1 MNQKLAERL
10 ASKILNRS
18 AEHILNALMTY
29 PRGKP
34 GDHWVWIASGASA
47 GKPSIDHGGLQVASR
62 FILSVIAGDVIPA
75 TFRAS
80 KNCAIVNCVNPA
92 CYTLRPHNQNFY
104 GFVHTLPGRLSVGEA
119 GDAQDI
125 ADLLE
130 EFANCDDTSLP
141 LMIETYGKAFT
152 HESIEK
158 AHAEWLKR

>member
-1 MNQKLAERL
+1 LKLATRL

-18 AEHILNALMTY
+18 PNDVMQVLLTY
-29 PRGKP
+29 PRATP
-34 GDHWVWIASGASA
+34 GDHWVWTGAGAAA
-47 GKPSIDHGGLQVASR
+47 GRPSIEQRGLQSAPR
-62 FILSVIAGDVIPA
+62 FILSLIGGDTIPP

-80 KNCAIVNCVNPA
+80 KHCAIANCVHPN
-92 CYTLRPHNQNFY
+92 CHTLKPTNQNFY

-141 LMIETYGKAFT
+141 VMIETYGKAFT

-158 AHAEWLKR
+158 AHAQWVKR